1 MSDNLGYCGIDCGE
15 CKALIATRKNDL
27 GMKTEVARDWSK
39 QFGHPFKPGDINC
52 MGCTPVK
59 GPHIGHCNIC
69 GIRKCG
75 VGKKV
80 DNCAYCASYGCE
92 QLVKF
97 HGQVKAAKDNLERIR
112 KGKKGRA
119 E

>member
-15 CKALIATRKNDL
+15 CMAMIATKKNDSK
-27 GMKTEVARDWSK
+27 MKREVAENWSK
-39 QFGHPFKPGDINC
+39 QFGHPFKPEDINC
-52 MGCTPVK
+52 VGCTTLK

-75 VGKKV
+75 LEKKV
-80 DNCAYCASYGCE
+80 ENCAYCPSYGCE

-97 HGQVKAAKDNLERIR
+97 HGQVKAAKDNLERVR
-112 KGKKGRA
+112 KKTAR
-119 E
+119 